1 MLKWYKEF
9 KLLQVNSFEK
19 DFNKKISRL
28 ENKLLNLV
36 EVVNAR
42 ARYNVSNCK
51 NSSIR

>member
-19 DFNKKISRL
+19 DWNKKL
-28 ENKLLNLV
+28 NNVEKKLLNLV
-36 EVVNAR
+36 EVLNAR

-51 NSSIR
+51 DSSIS